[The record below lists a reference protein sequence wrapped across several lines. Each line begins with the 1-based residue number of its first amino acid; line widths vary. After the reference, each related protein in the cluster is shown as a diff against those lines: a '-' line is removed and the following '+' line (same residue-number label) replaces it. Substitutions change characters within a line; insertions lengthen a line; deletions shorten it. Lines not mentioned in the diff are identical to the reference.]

1 LTPVLGTGTADFC
14 ESWDFSNLNTL
25 RMFVD
30 GTMKG
35 GDYLTAVEDLT
46 LLTSS

>member
-1 LTPVLGTGTADFC
+1 
-14 ESWDFSNLNTL
+14 
-25 RMFVD
+25 MFVD